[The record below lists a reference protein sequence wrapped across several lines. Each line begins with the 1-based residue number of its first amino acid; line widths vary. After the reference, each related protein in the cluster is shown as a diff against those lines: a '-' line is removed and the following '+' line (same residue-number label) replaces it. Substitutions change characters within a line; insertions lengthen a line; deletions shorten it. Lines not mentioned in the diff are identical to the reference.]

1 MGCSDSKGRRGGGGG
16 GRGASGAT
24 NTTGTTGTTGGG
36 SLFGGD
42 SYADADAK
50 AECAGGADVKV
61 RWRQFGAFWKGF
73 QGSLLLFR
81 RVFNYFGAFY
91 KIF

>member
-24 NTTGTTGTTGGG
+24 NTTGTTGGGG

-73 QGSLLLFR
+73 QGSLLLFK
-81 RVFNYFGAFY
+81 RVFGTG
-91 KIF
+91 